1 MTLYRMLTEVAF
13 DPDAVKVLTTA
24 YEDVLAW
31 RGGPTLLLRLSVV
44 DDVRFPYWP
53 TGTGGRG
60 TSPVGSGGG
69 SG

>member
-1 MTLYRMLTEVAF
+1 MPLYRMLTEVAF

-31 RGGPTLLLRLSVV
+31 RGGRPFYS
-44 DDVRFPYWP
+44 DYPWWMIVRFPYWP
-53 TGTGGRG
+53 TGMGGRG